1 MFEKD
6 LANRFKSI
14 FEIKKVSFNQPA
26 PDALEQECL
35 FIDVQTARARVSGGE
50 SWARVEGF
58 ARVWVNAEKMPFGF
72 FTKKIR
78 MASADLTQDLFFYN
92 FENQTKVYQNIVER
106 RFDFVYFW
114 KGEYDPDQGELTS
127 IEFT

>member
-6 LANRFKSI
+6 LKAKMQTI
-14 FEIKKVSFNQPA
+14 FGLKKVSFDRPS

-35 FIDVQTARARVSGGE
+35 FIDVSNARNRVSGGE
-50 SWARVEGF
+50 AWSRVEGQCKVF
-58 ARVWVNAEKMPFGF
+58 VNGEKLPFGF

-78 MASADLTQDLFFYN
+78 MAAADLTQDLFFYN
-92 FENQTKVYQNIVER
+92 IEDQTKIYGNIVER

-114 KGEYDPDQGELTS
+114 KGAYDPDQGELTS
-127 IEFT
+127 IVY

>member
-1 MFEKD
+1 MFEKALKD
-6 LANRFKSI
+6 RMQRI
-14 FEIKKVSFNQPA
+14 FALNKVSFDRPS

-35 FIDVQTARARVSGGE
+35 FIEINNARNRVSAGQA
-50 SWARVEGF
+50 WARVEGQCKVF
-58 ARVWVNAEKMPFGF
+58 VNAEKLPFGF

-78 MASADLTQDLFFYN
+78 MAEADLSRDLFFYN
-92 FENQTKVYQNIVER
+92 IEDQTKIYGNIVER